1 MSKSVVINLGSGDYQ
16 SGFPRVT
23 AQIWA
28 EGHLLPEQFI
38 GSLPPAPFLIEL
50 YKDWH
55 SLYQHLYD
63 DQQLLSPA
71 PKNNS
76 QEIEIESGDITN
88 VSVVSF
94 DELSEE
100 LQAEINE
107 WLTSREFLHIDQQ
120 LRSRLTTA
128 EEIRVII
135 ETCDLVLRRLPWHC
149 WNFFRDFPKA
159 EMALSRPEYKRTLVN
174 PAKGQSRK
182 VRILG
187 VLGNSFGID
196 FERESQFLNSL
207 ADTQTVFLV
216 KPSRQELNAQ
226 LWNSDGWDILFFA
239 GHSQTENEI
248 GRIYINQNP
257 TNNSLTI
264 EELNQALLAAIGNGL
279 KLAIFNSCDGLGLA
293 VALEKLNIPTVI
305 VMREPVPNRVAQDFF
320 QYFLEAFAVRRLS
333 LYLAVQQARRKLQGV
348 ESEFPGASWLP
359 VICQNPSIEAPTWLT
374 LGGMPPSPYRGLFA
388 FGEEDAHLYFGREK
402 FTQDLLL
409 AVKTKP
415 LVAVVGASGSGKSSV
430 VFAGLIPA
438 LRASDEFTNVTDNL
452 FVNPTDNSSV
462 KSPTKSAAPH
472 IICFRPGHNP
482 IAALAVALAPLLH
495 FESHEQVNNPKSI
508 DAQAASCREIQ
519 NLKSNARRQIEL
531 EVANTLRQDHQAL
544 TKIIKNSVQQSNCTR
559 LILIADQFEELYTIS
574 PESQRQSFLDGLLNA
589 CRNAPAFT
597 LILTLRAD
605 FYGHAVSDRC
615 FSDALQGAVYN
626 LGPMSR
632 EELRSVIEKPAA
644 QMQVRLEEGLT
655 NLLIN
660 DALGYPGRLP
670 LLEFALTQMWSRQ
683 LCGWLTHAAY
693 NEIGGV
699 EQALA
704 NHAEAVYAQLTHNQ
718 RLLVQRV
725 FIQLVQPGTGV
736 DFNRRLA
743 TSDEVGSEN
752 WDLVTQLASARVLV
766 TNRNELSGEETVEI
780 AHEAL
785 VCSWGRLENWLL
797 LASEFR
803 LWQEQLRVAIHQ
815 WESSGFDN
823 GALLRGKPLA
833 DAQHWQHKRVEELSF
848 REKNFIERSLVLQ
861 QWEKQ
866 TQKRRRRFIIYGL
879 VSGLIV
885 TSTLAVVAWWQWH
898 NSVISQIQAINESSE
913 ALFASN
919 QKLDALK
926 EAIRAKRELQKL
938 GGTDAGT
945 QLMVESALRRAVYG
959 AVEYNRLEGHRGE
972 VKSAVFSPDGNTLA
986 STSNDKSVKLWKRD
1000 GTLLITLEGHKAGVL
1015 DVAFSPDG
1023 QTLASASEDKTIKL
1037 WKRDGTLL
1045 GTLEGHDAAVSK
1057 VAFSP
1062 DGKTLAS
1069 ASEDHSVKLWRVSG
1083 KVPVL
1088 LTTLKK
1094 HQDEVK
1100 AVVFSRD
1107 GNMIASASKDKT
1119 VKLWKRDGTFLT
1131 TVARHNDTV
1140 WDVAF
1145 SPDGNTIASASA
1157 DNTVKLWNKDGK
1169 FLKTLEGHQAPVSG
1183 VAFSP
1188 DGKTLASASWDNTVK
1203 LWNKDGSL
1211 LTTLNGHSD
1220 RVWGVTFSPDSKIL
1234 ASVSGDMTI
1243 KFWKLDSA
1251 LLTTLQGHSA
1261 PVIGVAI
1268 SPNGK
1273 MVASA
1278 SDDKTVKLWTQDST
1292 LPVTLDHKAAVFAVV
1307 FSPDGSTLAS
1317 ASLDSTLKLW
1327 NKNGTLLK
1335 TLKGHKAGIW
1345 GVAFSPDG
1353 NTIASA
1359 GWDKTVKLWNKNGT
1373 ELTTLKGHQESIW
1386 DVAISPDGNTIA
1398 SASSDMTVKLWK
1410 RDGTELTTVKGHK
1423 AAVWGVAFSPD
1434 GNIIATGSEDKT
1446 VKLWKR
1452 DGTLLTTLE
1461 GHQSIVFG
1469 VAFSPDGKILASASA
1484 DKTVKLWNVEAGKL
1498 PVLLATLNGHS
1509 GRVWGVA
1516 FSPDGKT
1523 LASASEDKTVILW
1536 KLDRVVNL
1544 NKILAYGCDWVRDYL
1559 KTNPH
1564 VKESDRHICDMSQ

>member
-28 EGHLLPEQFI
+28 EEHLLPEQFI
-38 GSLPPAPFLIEL
+38 GSLPPATSLIEL
-50 YKDWH
+50 YKNWH
-55 SLYQHLYD
+55 SLYQHLYAH
-63 DQQLLSPA
+63 QQLLSPPA
-71 PKNNS
+71 KDNS
-76 QEIEIESGDITN
+76 QEIEIEEGDITN

-100 LQAEINE
+100 LQAGINE
-107 WLTSREFLHIDQQ
+107 WFRSREFLDIDQQ

-135 ETCDLVLRRLPWHC
+135 ETSDLVLRRLPWHR

-174 PAKGQSRK
+174 SAKDQSRK

-207 ADTQTVFLV
+207 ADTETVFLV

-239 GHSQTENEI
+239 GHSQTENET
-248 GRIYINQNP
+248 GRIYINENP

-359 VICQNPSIEAPTWLT
+359 VICQNPSVEAPTWLT

-452 FVNPTDNSSV
+452 KVNPTDNSSV
-462 KSPTKSAAPH
+462 ISPTKSAAPH
-472 IICFRPGHNP
+472 IISFRPGHNP

-495 FESHEQVNNPKSI
+495 FESHEQVNNSKSI
-508 DAQAASCREIQ
+508 DTQAADGREIQ
-519 NLKSNARRQIEL
+519 SLKSNVRRQIEL
-531 EVANTLRQDHQAL
+531 EVANALWQDNQAL
-544 TKIIKNSVQQSNCTR
+544 TKIIKNLVQQSSCTR

-589 CRNAPAFT
+589 CRDAPVFT

-605 FYGHAVSDRC
+605 FYGHAVSDRR

-660 DALGYPGRLP
+660 GALGYPGRLP

-704 NHAEAVYAQLTHNQ
+704 NHAEAVYTQLTHNQ

-725 FIQLVQPGTGV
+725 FIQLVQPGTGT

-743 TSDEVGSEN
+743 TIDEVGSEN

-766 TNRNELSGEETVEI
+766 TNRNQLSGEETVEI
-780 AHEAL
+780 VHEAL
-785 VCSWGRLENWLL
+785 IRSWGRLEQWIQVDG
-797 LASEFR
+797 EFR
-803 LWQEQLRVAIHQ
+803 HAQEQLRSAIRE
-815 WESSGFDN
+815 WESSNKDE
-823 GALLRGKPLA
+823 GALLRGKFLA
-833 DAQHWQHKRVEELSF
+833 DAEYWQQKRTDELSL
-848 REKNFIERSLVLQ
+848 REKNFIELSLTLRDN
-861 QWEKQ
+861 ERKKH
-866 TQKRRRRFIIYGL
+866 KRRRRLTILGLAGGL
-879 VSGLIV
+879 VFALSLALI
-885 TSTLAVVAWWQWH
+885 AWWQGQKAH
-898 NSVISQIQAINESSE
+898 DSEIKAMSESSD

-919 QKLDALK
+919 QKLDALIK
-926 EAIRAKRELQKL
+926 AIEARQKLQKL
-938 GGTDAGT
+938 GRVGADT
-945 QLMVESALRRAVYG
+945 QLMVESALRQAVYG
-959 AVEYNRLEGHRGE
+959 ALEYNRLEGHNSE
-972 VKSAVFSPDGNTLA
+972 VK
-986 STSNDKSVKLWKRD
+986 R
-1000 GTLLITLEGHKAGVL
+1000 
-1015 DVAFSPDG
+1015 
-1023 QTLASASEDKTIKL
+1023 
-1037 WKRDGTLL
+1037 
-1045 GTLEGHDAAVSK
+1045 
-1057 VAFSP
+1057 
-1062 DGKTLAS
+1062 
-1069 ASEDHSVKLWRVSG
+1069 
-1083 KVPVL
+1083 
-1088 LTTLKK
+1088 
-1094 HQDEVK
+1094 
-1100 AVVFSRD
+1100 VVFSSD
-1107 GNMIASASKDKT
+1107 GNMIASTSDDKT
-1119 VKLWKRDGTFLT
+1119 VRLWKIDGTLLHT
-1131 TVARHNDTV
+1131 LKGHNDVV
-1140 WDVAF
+1140 WGVAI

-1157 DNTVKLWNKDGK
+1157 DNTVKLWNKNGTLLTTLRGHSDKVWGVAISPDGTTIASASHDK
-1169 FLKTLEGHQAPVSG
+1169 TVKLWNRNGTLLHTLKGHQDIVWDVAISPDGTTIASASADNTVKLWKIDGTLLHTLKGHSDKIWKVTFSPDGNTIASASNDNTVKLWTIDGMLLHTLEGHQAPIAG
-1183 VAFSP
+1183 VAISPDNNIIASASWDKTVKLWRRDGTLLTTLNGHSERVWGVTFSP
-1188 DGKTLASASWDNTVK
+1188 DGKILASASGDKTVKLWKLDNTLLTTLRGHSAAVLGVAISPQGSTIASTSDDKTVKLWKIDGTELTTLPSERYPNKGGQAPFYGVVFSPVSAKRRRSQRAASPQGFGNIIASASEDKTVKLWKVSGRVPVLLTTLPSERYANKGHNDVVWGVAISPDGKMIASASWDNTVK
-1203 LWNKDGSL
+1203 LW
-1211 LTTLNGHSD
+1211 
-1220 RVWGVTFSPDSKIL
+1220 KI
-1234 ASVSGDMTI
+1234 D
-1243 KFWKLDSA
+1243 
-1251 LLTTLQGHSA
+1251 
-1261 PVIGVAI
+1261 
-1268 SPNGK
+1268 
-1273 MVASA
+1273 
-1278 SDDKTVKLWTQDST
+1278 
-1292 LPVTLDHKAAVFAVV
+1292 
-1307 FSPDGSTLAS
+1307 
-1317 ASLDSTLKLW
+1317 
-1327 NKNGTLLK
+1327 GTL
-1335 TLKGHKAGIW
+1335 
-1345 GVAFSPDG
+1345 
-1353 NTIASA
+1353 
-1359 GWDKTVKLWNKNGT
+1359 
-1373 ELTTLKGHQESIW
+1373 LTTLKGHQARVW
-1386 DVAISPDGNTIA
+1386 GVAISPDGNTIA
-1398 SASSDMTVKLWK
+1398 SASGD
-1410 RDGTELTTVKGHK
+1410 
-1423 AAVWGVAFSPD
+1423 
-1434 GNIIATGSEDKT
+1434 NT

-1452 DGTLLTTLE
+1452 DGTLLTTLK
-1461 GHQSIVFG
+1461 GHQALVWQ
-1469 VAFSPDGKILASASA
+1469 VTFSPDGKMIASASG
-1484 DKTVKLWNVEAGKL
+1484 DNTVKLWK
-1498 PVLLATLNGHS
+1498 
-1509 GRVWGVA
+1509 R
-1516 FSPDGKT
+1516 DGE
-1523 LASASEDKTVILW
+1523 SALQEGIPPQ
-1536 KLDRVVNL
+1536 
-1544 NKILAYGCDWVRDYL
+1544 A
-1559 KTNPH
+1559 
-1564 VKESDRHICDMSQ
+1564 